1 MTKRSPPTSDGRAER
16 FPRSADTQ
24 ARIIAAA
31 RPLFAKHGYPGTTIR
46 AVAAAADIHPS
57 MVMRYFESK
66 EGLFAAA
73 AEFDLRLPD
82 FSKVEESAL
91 GVAMVRQFL
100 DRWEGE
106 GTGEELRALLG
117 VAHTNATA
125 RARLMEIFTRQIEP
139 VARAADVANKEQ
151 CAALI
156 VTQMLGLAF
165 TRYILQLPP
174 VAKLSRAV
182 LEEQIGATIQLYLR
196 GQLQSN
202 GKPT

>member
-1 MTKRSPPTSDGRAER
+1 MTKRPLPTPDSRAER
-16 FPRSADTQ
+16 FPRSAETQ

-31 RPLFAKHGYPGTTIR
+31 RPLFAKHGYHGTTIR
-46 AVAAAADIHPS
+46 AVASAADIHPS

-82 FSKVEESAL
+82 FSEVKDSELGIAL
-91 GVAMVRQFL
+91 VRVFL

-106 GTGEELRALLG
+106 GAGEELRALLG

-125 RARLMEIFTRQIEP
+125 RQRLMEIFAQQIRP
-139 VARAADVANKEQ
+139 MVARAANVANKEQ

-165 TRYILQLPP
+165 TRYILHLPP
-174 VAKLSRAV
+174 IVQLSRAV
-182 LEEQIGATIQLYLR
+182 LEEHIGATIQHYLR
-196 GQLQSN
+196 G
-202 GKPT
+202 

>member
-1 MTKRSPPTSDGRAER
+1 MSKKPLTSDDRAER

-31 RPLFAKHGYPGTTIR
+31 RPLFAKHGYQGTTIR
-46 AVAAAADIHPS
+46 AVASAAGIHAS

-82 FSKVEESAL
+82 FSKVKESEL
-91 GVAMVRQFL
+91 GVALVRQFL

-106 GTGEELRALLG
+106 GAGEELRALLG

-125 RARLMEIFTRQIEP
+125 RQRLMEIFTRQIEP
-139 VARAADVANKEQ
+139 MVERAANVANKEQ

-165 TRYILQLPP
+165 TRYILHLPP
-174 VAKLSRAV
+174 VVNLSRAA
-182 LEEQIGATIQLYLR
+182 LEEHLGATIQHYLR
-196 GQLQSN
+196 G
-202 GKPT
+202 

>member
-1 MTKRSPPTSDGRAER
+1 MRARVAATQRARAER

-31 RPLFAKHGYPGTTIR
+31 RPLFARQGYAGTTIR

-57 MVMRYFESK
+57 MVMRYFDSK

-82 FSKVEESAL
+82 FSKVRRSEL
-91 GVAMVRQFL
+91 GVALVRTFL

-106 GTGEELRALLG
+106 GMGEQLRALLG
-117 VAHTNATA
+117 VAPTNA
-125 RARLMEIFTRQIEP
+125 RARERLAEIFRSQVGLMIAGTART
-139 VARAADVANKEQ
+139 ARAADKEQ

-156 VTQMLGLAF
+156 VSQMLGLAF
-165 TRYILQLPP
+165 TRYILRLPA
-174 VAKLSRAV
+174 VVKLSRAIIERELGITV
-182 LEEQIGATIQLYLR
+182 QAYLDR
-196 GQLQSN
+196 DL
-202 GKPT
+202 K

>member
-1 MTKRSPPTSDGRAER
+1 MTKRSLPTSGSRAER

-31 RPLFAKHGYPGTTIR
+31 RPLFAKHGYQGTTIR

-82 FSKVEESAL
+82 FSTVKESELGIAL
-91 GVAMVRQFL
+91 VRVFL

-106 GTGEELRALLG
+106 GAGEELRALLG
-117 VAHTNATA
+117 VAHTNAAA
-125 RARLMEIFTRQIEP
+125 RQRLMEIFTQQIRP
-139 VARAADVANKEQ
+139 MVARAANVADKEQ

-165 TRYILQLPP
+165 TRYILHLPP
-174 VAKLSRAV
+174 IVKLSRAV
-182 LEEQIGATIQLYLR
+182 LEERIGATIQHYLR
-196 GQLQSN
+196 G
-202 GKPT
+202 

>member
-1 MTKRSPPTSDGRAER
+1 MTKTPLLTSSDRAER

-31 RPLFAKHGYPGTTIR
+31 RPLFAKHGYQGTTIR
-46 AVAAAADIHPS
+46 AVAAAAGIHAS
-57 MVMRYFESK
+57 MVMRYFERK

-82 FSKVEESAL
+82 FSQVNQSDLGGAL
-91 GVAMVRQFL
+91 VRQFL

-106 GTGEELRALLG
+106 GAGDELRALLG

-125 RARLMEIFTRQIEP
+125 RGRLMEIFTKQIEP
-139 VARAADVANKEQ
+139 MVACATDVQNKEQ

-165 TRYILQLPP
+165 TRYILRLPP
-174 VAKLSRAV
+174 IVKLSRV
-182 LEEQIGATIQLYLR
+182 FLEEHIGATIQGYLNDR
-196 GQLQSN
+196 RR
-202 GKPT
+202 